1 MKKRNLRK
9 KLAAVVLG
17 IGIIAGGLWKEP
29 MKVYAVEEPEVTEL
43 NVAATDDGT
52 GVIAK
57 CNYRNYN
64 EQSGCEITLYLYRVE
79 SSSHS
84 VIASHVLAYADE
96 GSASTDSAQVSE
108 GIYMASVAMNYGMD
122 MKQVNSKNYFK
133 VTQEGGGYQVTEEG
147 SRRASISLDG
157 EWISEAG
164 MPCEHDGEYV
174 LERQATPVE
183 DAVQMLQ
190 CVRCGAVLER
200 TIVPNSAYAAFLKE
214 TEEMIQNAQPGEI
227 VIDAGQWI
235 SFNREVLE
243 TISSRTDVTLKVHYI
258 YCGEAYEMVIPSGMD
273 VTAFADEN
281 GFCGFQHME
290 EMISIMKNL

>member
-1 MKKRNLRK
+1 MKKRSFRK
-9 KLAAVVLG
+9 KLAAVTLG

-29 MKVYAVEEPEVTEL
+29 MKAYAAEEPEVTEL
-43 NVAATDDGT
+43 NVAVADDGT

-96 GSASTDSAQVSE
+96 GSASTDSAQVAE
-108 GIYMASVAMNYGMD
+108 GTYMASVAMNYGMD

-133 VTQEGGGYQVTEEG
+133 VTQEDGGYQVTEEG
-147 SRRASISLDG
+147 SRSVSTSLDG
-157 EWISEAG
+157 ERISEAG
-164 MPCEHDGEYV
+164 VLCEHDGEYV
-174 LERQATPVE
+174 LEKQATPAE
-183 DAVQMLQ
+183 DAVQILQ
-190 CVRCGAVLER
+190 CVKCGAVLER
-200 TIVPNSAYAAFLKE
+200 TLVPNSAYAAFLKE
-214 TEEMIQNAQPGEI
+214 TEEVIQNAQPGEI

-281 GFCGFQHME
+281 GFCGFKHME

>member
-1 MKKRNLRK
+1 MKKRSFRK
-9 KLAAVVLG
+9 KLAAVTLG

-29 MKVYAVEEPEVTEL
+29 MKAYAAEEPEVTEL
-43 NVAATDDGT
+43 NVAVADDGT

-96 GSASTDSAQVSE
+96 GSVSTDSAQVSE
-108 GIYMASVAMNYGMD
+108 GIYMASVTMNYKSD
-122 MKQVNSKNYFK
+122 TKQVNSKNYFK
-133 VTQEGGGYQVTEEG
+133 VTQEGGSYQVTEEG
-147 SRRASISLDG
+147 SRRTSISLDG

-164 MPCEHDGEYV
+164 TPCEHDGEYV

-235 SFNREVLE
+235 SFNRDVLE
-243 TISSRTDVTLKVHYI
+243 ILSLRADVALMVHYV
-258 YCGEAYEMVIPSGMD
+258 YCGEAYEMLIPSGMD
-273 VTAFADEN
+273 VSAFADEN
-281 GFCGFQHME
+281 GFCGFRRME
-290 EMISIMKNL
+290 EMISIMNNL